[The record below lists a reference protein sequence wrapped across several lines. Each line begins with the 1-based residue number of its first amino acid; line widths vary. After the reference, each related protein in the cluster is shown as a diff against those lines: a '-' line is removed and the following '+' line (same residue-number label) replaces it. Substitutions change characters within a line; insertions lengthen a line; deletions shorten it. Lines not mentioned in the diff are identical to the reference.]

1 MIRLTR
7 VLTCVRIDADTEC
20 LTCNSV
26 KLRYGINCHMTL
38 NSCQVTKVLLSADAL
53 LANGYV
59 LGPVGTAMLALIA
72 HKYNKPV
79 IVCCETYKFSERVQ
93 TDSILFNELGE
104 CLF

>member
-1 MIRLTR
+1 MRL
-7 VLTCVRIDADTEC
+7 VC
-20 LTCNSV
+20 
-26 KLRYGINCHMTL
+26 TL
-38 NSCQVTKVLLSADAL
+38 QITHLPQITKVLLSADAL

-93 TDSILFNELGE
+93 TDSILFNELGSSVYFQ
-104 CLF
+104 CFVLFG

>member
-1 MIRLTR
+1 MLLFPQI
-7 VLTCVRIDADTEC
+7 
-20 LTCNSV
+20 
-26 KLRYGINCHMTL
+26 
-38 NSCQVTKVLLSADAL
+38 TKVLLSADAL

-93 TDSILFNELGE
+93 TDSILFNELGM
-104 CLF
+104 CLLYPHILSTHSTFYLTAIFYCYIPS

>member
-1 MIRLTR
+1 MTNSKKSNISNQ
-7 VLTCVRIDADTEC
+7 TCPQI
-20 LTCNSV
+20 
-26 KLRYGINCHMTL
+26 
-38 NSCQVTKVLLSADAL
+38 TKVLLSADAL

-59 LGPVGTAMLALIA
+59 LGPVGTAMVALIA

-104 CLF
+104 G